1 LVRLVQGDVG
11 GAAASIRDALDSPSL
26 VPSKELPPCT
36 DLRRVPLL
44 EAQVEIGIAADDIDR
59 ARSAADE
66 LDIVAARFESKALV
80 ACAMVTRAKLQLAE
94 GDADEAAR
102 LFSAGARLWG
112 DIGAPY
118 EAARARLGLADTH
131 RASGREHQAGLE
143 FQAARLVLDVIEGGR
158 TMEDAASTA
167 TRNVFRRHGDYWSLM
182 FGGRAVHLR
191 DLKGMR
197 YLSRLLGEPSR
208 ELHVLDL
215 VAAETTSVEATD
227 AASTR
232 HAALGDAGE
241 MLDAQAK
248 DAYRRR
254 LAEIEEDVEDARACG
269 DATREAQ
276 ADLERDFLVRELSR
290 AVGLSGRGRRAGD
303 ASERARAAVTR
314 AIRQAMARI
323 GEQLPELGEHLDRT
337 IRTGTYCSYR
347 PDPRVPADWNL

>member
-1 LVRLVQGDVG
+1 
-11 GAAASIRDALDSPSL
+11 
-26 VPSKELPPCT
+26 
-36 DLRRVPLL
+36 LRRVPLL
-44 EAQVEIGIAADDIDR
+44 EAQVEIAIAANDLDR

-66 LDIVAARFESKALV
+66 LDAISARFESKALV
-80 ACAMVTRAKLQLAE
+80 ACAMVTRAKLKLAD
-94 GDADEAAR
+94 GDPAEAAR
-102 LFSAGARLWG
+102 LFSAGARLWN
-112 DIGAPY
+112 DVGAPY
-118 EAARARLGLADTH
+118 EAATARLGLADAH
-131 RASGREHQAGLE
+131 RASGSDHQAGLE
-143 FQAARLVLDVIEGGR
+143 FQAARVVLDGIEGR
-158 TMEDAASTA
+158 PPREQDAPTT
-167 TRNVFRRHGDYWSLM
+167 TRNGFRRDGDYWALV
-182 FGGRAVHLR
+182 FAGNEAHLR

-197 YLSRLLGEPSR
+197 YLSRLLAEPSR

-215 VAAETTSVEATD
+215 VAAETSGATD
-227 AASTR
+227 GASATR
-232 HAALGDAGE
+232 AALGNAGE
-241 MLDAQAK
+241 MLDARAK
-248 DAYRRR
+248 NAYRRR

-347 PDPRVPADWNL
+347 PDPRVPADWSL